1 MLMKVGLIGLG
12 NLGGRIARHLIKKGY
27 KLSVYDL
34 DRGLSQSFAE
44 LGAIIYE
51 SPSELA
57 RNNDYVITVL
67 PNAQIVKSVTLGPSG
82 LLSGFSEG
90 STLIDMTSSVPEIT
104 KEIGSELRKYDIH
117 MLDAPVSGGVKKAED
132 GTLAIMVG
140 GDESVFLDAY
150 HLLSDIG
157 FNVTHVGELGAGH
170 TIKALNNMLCA
181 TTLAATAE
189 VLAIG
194 TKLGLNPAKMLEVIN
209 TSSGR
214 SHSSEIKFPQ
224 QVLSRK
230 FDVGFTIDLMCKDLT
245 IANGIAEGA
254 EVPAF
259 ISSAVYQ
266 LWQYAKSQGG
276 GEMDHTAITQF
287 IEGMAGVEIKV

>member
-1 MLMKVGLIGLG
+1 MKVGLIGLG
-12 NLGGRIARHLIKKGY
+12 NLGGRIARNLLNKGY

-34 DRGLSQSFAE
+34 DQELLQFFGG
-44 LGAIIYE
+44 LGAIPYE
-51 SPSELA
+51 SPSALS

-67 PNAQIVKSVTLGPSG
+67 PNAEIVKSVVLGPDG
-82 LLSGFSEG
+82 LLSGFLEG
-90 STLIDMTSSVPEIT
+90 STLIDMTTSIPGVT
-104 KEIGSELRKYDIH
+104 KQIGVELSKNGIH

-132 GTLAIMVG
+132 GTLAIMAG
-140 GDESVFLDAY
+140 GDEDVFLGAFS
-150 HLLSDIG
+150 LLNDIG
-157 FNVTHVGELGAGH
+157 SNVTHVGELGAGH

-189 VLAIG
+189 VLAVG

-259 ISSAVYQ
+259 ISSAVFQ
-266 LWQYAKSQGG
+266 IWQYAKSQGG
-276 GEMDHTAITQF
+276 GEMDHTAIAKF

>member
-1 MLMKVGLIGLG
+1 MNVGLIGLG
-12 NLGGRIARHLIKKGY
+12 NLGGRIARHLINKGY

-34 DRGLSQSFAE
+34 DQGLLQSFTD
-44 LGAIIYE
+44 LGAIAYE
-51 SPSELA
+51 SPSA
-57 RNNDYVITVL
+57 MGKDNDYVITVL
-67 PNAQIVKSVTLGPSG
+67 PNAKIVKSVTLGPNG
-82 LLSGFSEG
+82 LLTGFSKG
-90 STLIDMTSSVPEIT
+90 STLIDMTSSIPEVT
-104 KEIGSELRKYDIH
+104 KEIGNELLKHNIH

-140 GDESVFLDAY
+140 GDEAVFLDAY
-150 HLLSDIG
+150 PLLNDIG
-157 FNVTHVGELGAGH
+157 SNVTYVGELGAGH

-254 EVPAF
+254 GVPTF
-259 ISSAVYQ
+259 ISSSVFQ

-276 GEMDHTAITQF
+276 GEMDHTAIAKF
-287 IEGMAGVEIKV
+287 IEEMAGVKIKA

>member
-1 MLMKVGLIGLG
+1 MRVGLIGLG
-12 NLGGRIARHLIKKGY
+12 NLGGRIARNLLNKDY

-34 DRGLSQSFAE
+34 DRELLQSFKE
-44 LGAIIYE
+44 LGAIPYD
-51 SPSELA
+51 SPSALA
-57 RNNDYVITVL
+57 KNNEYVITVL
-67 PNAQIVKSVTLGPSG
+67 PNAEIVKSVALGPDG
-82 LLSGFSEG
+82 LLSGFLEG
-90 STLIDMTSSVPEIT
+90 STLIDMTTSIPEVT
-104 KEIGSELRKYDIH
+104 KQIGIELSKHGIQ

-132 GTLAIMVG
+132 GTLAIMAG
-140 GDESVFLDAY
+140 GDEAVFLGAFS
-150 HLLSDIG
+150 LLNDIG
-157 FNVTHVGELGAGH
+157 SHVTHVGELGAGH

-194 TKLGLNPAKMLEVIN
+194 TKLGLNPTRMLEVIN

-245 IANGIAEGA
+245 IASGIAEGA
-254 EVPAF
+254 EVPSF
-259 ISSAVYQ
+259 ISSAVFQ

-276 GEMDHTAITQF
+276 GEMDHTAIAKF
-287 IEGMAGVEIKV
+287 IEEMAGVEIKV